1 MEKLTTT
8 TTSKF
13 KAAEKE
19 EKVFKCFEMAGDLAM
34 VCLQVKS
41 VRYKIGLKH
50 VFSPGPEVDVKY
62 QGWSSRFL
70 PSWEDVANVL
80 CIEKLYLIA

>member
-41 VRYKIGLKH
+41 VRYNIGLKH
-50 VFSPGPEVDVKY
+50 VFS
-62 QGWSSRFL
+62 
-70 PSWEDVANVL
+70 
-80 CIEKLYLIA
+80 CINICQVPR